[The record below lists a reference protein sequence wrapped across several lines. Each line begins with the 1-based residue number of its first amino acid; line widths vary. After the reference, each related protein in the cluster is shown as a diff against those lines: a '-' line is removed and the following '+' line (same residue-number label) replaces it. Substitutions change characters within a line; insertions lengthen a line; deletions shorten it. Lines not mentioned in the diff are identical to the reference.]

1 LLVILVSPDSALGGT
16 VPHAHGGLVD
26 EDCHRG
32 MHTAYSGIQVPTL
45 EPSRIKYGSL
55 YRDKTGRGI

>member
-1 LLVILVSPDSALGGT
+1 M
-16 VPHAHGGLVD
+16 PHAHGGLVD

-32 MHTAYSGIQVPTL
+32 MHTAYSGIQVPAL

-55 YRDKTGRGI
+55 YRDENRKGDIGTYTHIPSESGIF